1 METDAVYS
9 LIMMML
15 EYVKPNE
22 REEAFFAALNL
33 LVDEDVDLN
42 EIQQFAEENEE
53 MWIVKNIKKY
63 IKENFGDEEEEEE
76 W

>member
-15 EYVKPNE
+15 EYIKPNE

-33 LVDEDVDLN
+33 LVDEDVDLKEYDQKHTLREKILQEALDVVKKMLN
-42 EIQQFAEENEE
+42 ENS
-53 MWIVKNIKKY
+53 
-63 IKENFGDEEEEEE
+63 
-76 W
+76 